1 MMKMLAQLLKKA
13 ATIEELTALLEVLL
27 TNKERQEIAQRIE
40 IVQRLEMG
48 EAQHKIA
55 QALKVGVATV
65 TRGSA
70 ALKSKYYKDT
80 KHLFTKLRTTK

>member
-1 MMKMLAQLLKKA
+1 MILAQLLKKA
-13 ATIEELTALLEVLL
+13 ATVEELSALLDVLL
-27 TNKERQEIAQRIE
+27 TTKERAEIAQRIE
-40 IVQRLEMG
+40 IVQRLEKG

-70 ALKSKYYKDT
+70 AIKSPQYKDT
-80 KHLFTKLRTTK
+80 KHLFSKLRAAK